1 MVEKVIDDYRK
12 VDVDINLLR
21 VEVEKV
27 GVECFVLFFIQMY
40 VYLSLL
46 LDWDQI

>member
-27 GVECFVLFFIQMY
+27 GVKRVVFFIRMY

-46 LDWDQI
+46 LDWD

>member
-27 GVECFVLFFIQMY
+27 GVKRVVFFI
-40 VYLSLL
+40 
-46 LDWDQI
+46 

>member
-12 VDVDINLLR
+12 VDVDINLLW

-27 GVECFVLFFIQMY
+27 GVKCFVLFFI
-40 VYLSLL
+40 
-46 LDWDQI
+46 